1 VTDISGNSAVLSPQA
16 LQIAVAL
23 LAALSIGGLLV
34 AIFYSRVA
42 QRSESRK
49 RFAAIAA
56 QEAPTSNRAATSE
69 NGRKQA
75 IETTLR
81 ELEEK
86 QKFRPGAKPSLI
98 NRMRQAG
105 LSWSKQTYYIVCS
118 GSGAGSFVVTVA
130 LFNISV
136 LPALGFGIAGGLLLP
151 HLYVNRRR
159 NQRLKRFSAE
169 FPNAVDVIVRG
180 VKAGLPL
187 VDCLRIISTEAQE
200 PVRTEFKTIV
210 EDQTLGMPLDQA
222 VQRLSECVPLAEAN
236 FFAIVVALQSRT
248 GGSLSEALGNLSKV
262 LRERKKMQAKI
273 KAMSSEAKASAG
285 IIGSLPVVVT
295 SLVYLTSP
303 DYIMLLFTTTVGQ
316 LTLAGALVWMGM
328 GIFIMRQ
335 MINFDF

>member
-1 VTDISGNSAVLSPQA
+1 MLTPEAA
-16 LQIAVAL
+16 QIAVAL
-23 LAALSIGGLLV
+23 LVALSIGGGLV
-34 AIFYSRVA
+34 AVFYSRVA

-49 RFAAIAA
+49 RFATIAA
-56 QEAPTSNRAATSE
+56 QDTSTGRRTATNES
-69 NGRKQA
+69 GRKQA

-86 QKFRPGAKPSLI
+86 QKFRAGAKPTLH

-105 LSWSKQTYYIVCS
+105 LSWSKQTYYTVCATV
-118 GSGAGSFVVTVA
+118 GAGSLVVLSG
-130 LFNISV
+130 LFDISA
-136 LPALGFGIAGGLLLP
+136 LPAIGFAVTGGLLLP
-151 HLYVNRRR
+151 HLYVNARR
-159 NQRLKRFSAE
+159 NKRFKGFSAA

-200 PVRTEFKTIV
+200 PVRSEFKTIV

-222 VQRLSECVPLAEAN
+222 VQRLSERIPLAEAN
-236 FFAIVVALQSRT
+236 FFAIVVGLQSRT

-295 SLVYLTSP
+295 MLVYLTSP
-303 DYIMLLFTTTVGQ
+303 DYIMLLFTTGTGQ
-316 LTLAGALVWMGM
+316 ITLAASLLWMGV
-328 GIFIMRQ
+328 GVFIMRQ